1 MIFIPRC
8 RKLYPRLLSFCVWAK
23 YIFDFLDLFKKT
35 LAWENRRYF
44 AMRPCHWFP
53 PVITSVQPIRSTT
66 ALIPLRSF
74 HWEIVSGD
82 TKCRCFLRL
91 WKNRCCVIDQLN
103 QFLNLEFIV
112 FLYLL
117 HTMIST
123 LLILAVCKTH
133 VIHEPCIWPSSP
145 GVSTWLSCESIWLVY
160 GRA

>member
-74 HWEIVSGD
+74 HREIVSGD
-82 TKCRCFLRL
+82 TKCRLFSQAVKKQMLHYWSIESILELRIYRL
-91 WKNRCCVIDQLN
+91 SL
-103 QFLNLEFIV
+103 FI
-112 FLYLL
+112 
-117 HTMIST
+117 
-123 LLILAVCKTH
+123 TH
-133 VIHEPCIWPSSP
+133 DDFNIADPSSMQDTCH
-145 GVSTWLSCESIWLVY
+145 TWTLYMAQLARS
-160 GRA
+160 